1 MKVGF
6 IGIGTMGA
14 SMALNVRKGGHD
26 VAVHDMREAAAGP
39 HLKAGCT
46 WANSAREAAEAAD
59 VVFTSLPGP
68 KEVQAVAEELL
79 AGMRKGT
86 AWFDLSTNS
95 PTTVRKISERFAAK
109 GIAMLDAPVSGG
121 PSGAKSGKLAI
132 WVSGDKAAFDK
143 YKAVLDA
150 IGDQALYIGPVG
162 SGTVAKLVHNCAG
175 YSILAVLAEV
185 MTMGVKAGVEP
196 LALWAAIRQGAFGR
210 RRSFDRLA
218 EQFLIKQFDPPAF
231 ALNLAHKDVTLA
243 TEVGREFRVPMKI
256 ANTVLQEMTEGMNR
270 EGWAARDSRIFMLL
284 QEERAGVD
292 IKVAEDKVQG
302 VLKRD

>member
-6 IGIGTMGA
+6 IGLGTMGA
-14 SMALNVRKGGHD
+14 SMALNARAKGYD
-26 VAVHDMREAAAGP
+26 MIVHDLRRDAAGP
-39 HLKAGCT
+39 HLEHGAA
-46 WANSAREAAEAAD
+46 WANSAREVAEAAD

-95 PTTVRKISERFAAK
+95 PTVVRKISERFAAK

-121 PSGAKSGKLAI
+121 PAGAKSGQLAI

-143 YKAVLDA
+143 HKAVLDA
-150 IGDQALYIGPVG
+150 IGDQAIHIGPVG
-162 SGTVAKLVHNCAG
+162 AGTVAKLVHNCAG

-185 MTMGVKAGVEP
+185 MTLGVKAGVEP
-196 LALWAAIRQGAFGR
+196 VALWSAIRQGAFGR
-210 RRSFDRLA
+210 KRTFDRLS
-218 EQFLIKQFDPPAF
+218 EQFLMQKWDPPAF
-231 ALNLAHKDVTLA
+231 ALELAHKDVTLA
-243 TEVGREFRVPMKI
+243 TEVAREFHVPMKL
-256 ANTVLQEMTEGMNR
+256 ANTVLQEMTEALNH
-270 EGWAARDSRIFMLL
+270 EGWAKRDSRIFMLL
-284 QEERAGVD
+284 QEERSGVN
-292 IKVAEDKVQG
+292 IKVPEEKVQA

>member
-14 SMALNVRKGGHD
+14 SMALNVRAKGYEVVVHD
-26 VAVHDMREAAAGP
+26 VREAAAGP
-39 HLKAGCT
+39 HLKAGCK
-46 WANSAREAAEAAD
+46 WANSAREAAEVAD

-68 KEVQAVAEELL
+68 KDVQAVAEELL

-95 PTTVRKISERFAAK
+95 PTVVRRIAERFAAK
-109 GIAMLDAPVSGG
+109 GIAMLDSPVSGG
-121 PSGAKSGKLAI
+121 PSGAKSGKLALY
-132 WVSGDKAAFDK
+132 VSGDKAAFDK
-143 YKAVLDA
+143 HKAVLDA
-150 IGDQALYIGPVG
+150 VGDQVIYVGPVG
-162 SGTVAKLVHNCAG
+162 AGTIAKLVHNCAG
-175 YSILAVLAEV
+175 YSILAALAEV

-218 EQFLIKQFDPPAF
+218 EQFLIGKFDPPAF
-231 ALNLAHKDVTLA
+231 ALELAHKDVTLA
-243 TEVGREFRVPMKI
+243 TEVGREFRVPMKL
-256 ANTVLQEMTEGMNR
+256 ANTVLQEMTEAMNR
-270 EGWAARDSRIFMLL
+270 EGWAKRDSRIFMLL

-292 IKVAEDKVQG
+292 IKVPEAKVQD
-302 VLKRD
+302 VLNRG

>member
-14 SMALNVRKGGHD
+14 SMALNVRAKGYEVVVHD
-26 VAVHDMREAAAGP
+26 VREAAAGP
-39 HLKAGCT
+39 HLKAGCI

-68 KEVQAVAEELL
+68 KDVQAVAEELL

-95 PTTVRKISERFAAK
+95 PTVVRRIAERFAAK
-109 GIAMLDAPVSGG
+109 GIAMLDSPVSGG
-121 PSGAKSGKLAI
+121 PSGAKSGKLALY
-132 WVSGDKAAFDK
+132 VSGDKAAFDK
-143 YKAVLDA
+143 HKAVLDA
-150 IGDQALYIGPVG
+150 IGDQVIYVGPVG
-162 SGTVAKLVHNCAG
+162 AGTIAKLVHNCAG
-175 YSILAVLAEV
+175 YSILAALAEV

-218 EQFLIKQFDPPAF
+218 EQFLIGKFDPPAF
-231 ALNLAHKDVTLA
+231 ALELAHKDVTLA
-243 TEVGREFRVPMKI
+243 TEVGREFHVPMKL
-256 ANTVLQEMTEGMNR
+256 ANTVLQEMTEAMNR
-270 EGWAARDSRIFMLL
+270 EGWAKRDSRIFMLL

-292 IKVAEDKVQG
+292 IKVPEAKVQD
-302 VLKRD
+302 VLNRG

>member
-6 IGIGTMGA
+6 IGIGTMGGH
-14 SMALNVRKGGHD
+14 MALNVRTKGFD
-26 VAVHDMREAAAGP
+26 VIVHDLREAAAGP

-46 WANSAREAAEAAD
+46 WANSARQIAEAAD

-68 KEVQAVAEELL
+68 KDVQLVAEELL

-95 PTTVRKISERFAAK
+95 PTVVRTISARFAAK

-121 PSGAKSGKLAI
+121 PAGAKSGKLAL

-143 YKAVLDA
+143 HKAVLDA
-150 IGDQALYIGPVG
+150 IGDQAIHIGPVG
-162 SGTVAKLVHNCAG
+162 AGTIAKLVHNCAG
-175 YSILAVLAEV
+175 YSILAALAEV
-185 MTMGVKAGVEP
+185 FTMGVKAGVEP
-196 LALWAAIRQGAFGR
+196 LALWSAVRQGAFGR

-218 EQFLIKQFDPPAF
+218 EQFMIGKFDPPAF
-231 ALNLAHKDVTLA
+231 ALELAHKDMTLA
-243 TEVGREFRVPMKI
+243 TEVGREFHVPMKV
-256 ANTVLQEMTEGMNR
+256 ANTVLQEMTEALNR
-270 EGWAARDSRIFMLL
+270 EGWAKRDSRVFMLL
-284 QEERAGVD
+284 QEERAGVK
-292 IKVAEDKVQG
+292 IAVPEAKVQE

>member
-6 IGIGTMGA
+6 IGIGTMGGH
-14 SMALNVRKGGHD
+14 MALNVRKAGHD
-26 VAVHDMREAAAGP
+26 VAVHDVREAAAGP

-46 WANSAREAAEAAD
+46 WANSAREIAEGSD

-68 KEVQAVAEELL
+68 KEVQLVAEELL
-79 AGMRKGT
+79 AGMRKST

-95 PTTVRKISERFAAK
+95 PTVVRTISERFAAK
-109 GIAMLDAPVSGG
+109 GIAMLDSPVSGG
-121 PSGAKSGKLAI
+121 PAGAKSGKLAL

-150 IGDQALYIGPVG
+150 IGDQAVYIGPAG
-162 SGTVAKLVHNCAG
+162 AGTVAKLVHNCAG

-185 MTMGVKAGVEP
+185 MTLGVKAGVEP

-210 RRSFDRLA
+210 KRTFDRLG
-218 EQFLIKQFDPPAF
+218 EHFLLGKFDPPAF

-243 TEVGREFRVPMKI
+243 TELGREFHVPMKL
-256 ANTVLQEMTEGMNR
+256 ANTVLQEMTEAMNH
-270 EGWAARDSRIFMLL
+270 EGWPARDSRVFMLL

-292 IKVAEDKVQG
+292 IKVPEAKVQE

>member
-14 SMALNVRKGGHD
+14 SMALNVRAKGYEVVVHD
-26 VAVHDMREAAAGP
+26 VREAAAGP
-39 HLKAGCT
+39 HLKAGCI

-68 KEVQAVAEELL
+68 KDVQAVAEELL

-95 PTTVRKISERFAAK
+95 PTVVRRIAERFAAK
-109 GIAMLDAPVSGG
+109 GIAMLDSPVSGG
-121 PSGAKSGKLAI
+121 PSGAKSGKLALY
-132 WVSGDKAAFDK
+132 VSGDKAAFDK
-143 YKAVLDA
+143 HKAVLDA
-150 IGDQALYIGPVG
+150 VGDQVIYVGPVG
-162 SGTVAKLVHNCAG
+162 AGTIAKLVHNCAG
-175 YSILAVLAEV
+175 YSILAALAEV

-218 EQFLIKQFDPPAF
+218 EQFLIGKFDPPAF
-231 ALNLAHKDVTLA
+231 ALELAHKDVTLA
-243 TEVGREFRVPMKI
+243 TEVGREFRVPMKL
-256 ANTVLQEMTEGMNR
+256 ANTVLQEMTEAMNR
-270 EGWAARDSRIFMLL
+270 EGWAKRDSRIFMLL

-292 IKVAEDKVQG
+292 IKVPEAKVQD
-302 VLKRD
+302 VLNRG